1 MAREMK
7 DSGVPWIGHIPAE
20 WELVRTK
27 HCYTNHKDIAGD
39 SADDYERLAL
49 TLNGVIK
56 RPKDDATGL
65 QPEAF
70 NGYQILREN
79 ELVFK
84 LIDLAN
90 VATSR
95 VGYSPYT
102 GIVSPAYI
110 ILHPLIETESK
121 YGEYYFLSMWQRE
134 VFNHMGDD
142 GVRSSLNASDLLNV
156 PYISAPADEKK
167 RIVNYLDAECCRID
181 AVIEQTRASIEE
193 YKKLKQAV
201 ITQAVTKGIRPGREM
216 KDSGV
221 EWIGDIASDWQV
233 IKLKAIICA
242 IESGTSVNAA
252 QYPAGENQTGV
263 LKTSC
268 VSKFAF
274 IPSENKAVN
283 EDEISRV
290 SCPVK
295 ANTIIMSRMNTPELV
310 GACGFIEC
318 DYPNLYL
325 PDRLWRVSFAN
336 GTNVK
341 FFWYFLNSSQVRSY
355 YSSLAVGTSSSMQ
368 NISQDQF
375 YHTYATLPNKEEQDE
390 IVSYLDTRIEAF
402 DKLIHDKET
411 LLSELESYK
420 KSLIYEYVTGKKEVP
435 A

>member
-1 MAREMK
+1 MSRVMK
-7 DSGVPWIGHIPAE
+7 DSGYGWIGEIPVNWKISQVKRLFSIGRGRVIATT
-20 WELVRTK
+20 ELKETGFPVYSSQTK
-27 HCYTNHKDIAGD
+27 N
-39 SADDYERLAL
+39 
-49 TLNGVIK
+49 NGVLGYLDTYDFDRSQLTWTTDGANAGTVFLREGK
-56 RPKDDATGL
+56 HNCTNVCGTLMPKDDSNDLRYLCYAL
-65 QPEAF
+65 AYIAF
-70 NGYQILREN
+70 YHKRADINGYKIMNNEMAGIEMILPPISEQKQIA
-79 ELVFK
+79 
-84 LIDLAN
+84 D
-90 VATSR
+90 
-95 VGYSPYT
+95 
-102 GIVSPAYI
+102 
-110 ILHPLIETESK
+110 
-121 YGEYYFLSMWQRE
+121 FLDNKCEQ
-134 VFNHMGDD
+134 
-142 GVRSSLNASDLLNV
+142 
-156 PYISAPADEKK
+156 
-167 RIVNYLDAECCRID
+167 ID
-181 AVIEQTRASIEE
+181 AVLERTRSSIEE

-201 ITQAVTKGIRPGREM
+201 ISDAVTKGVRQNRQM
-216 KDSGV
+216 KDSGI

-233 IKLKAIICA
+233 IKLKAMIRA
-242 IESGTSVNAA
+242 IDSGTSVNAA
-252 QYPAGENQTGV
+252 QYPASEKEIGV

-295 ANTIIMSRMNTPELV
+295 ANTIIMSRMNTPDLV
-310 GACGFIEC
+310 GACGFVEC

-355 YSSLAVGTSSSMQ
+355 YGSLAVGTSSSMQ

-375 YHTYATLPNKEEQDE
+375 YHTYASLPNKEEQDE
-390 IVSYLDTRIEAF
+390 IVSYLDTKIEAL

-420 KSLIYEYVTGKKEVP
+420 KALIFEYVTGKKEVP